1 MIDFSSVVGF
11 DWDAGNA
18 RKNERHDVSQAEA
31 EQIFSDSGLL
41 TMHDDKHSSREF
53 RYIAIGQTADE
64 RLLQVVFTLRGNET
78 LIRII
83 SARDTNRREKKAYEN
98 QD

>member
-1 MIDFSSVVGF
+1 MTDFSSVIGF

-31 EQIFSDSGLL
+31 EQIFSDSHLL
-41 TMHDDKHSSREF
+41 TMQDEKHSSLEL
-53 RYIAIGQTADE
+53 RYIAFGRTADE
-64 RLLQVVFTLRGNET
+64 RLLQVAFTLRGDET

-83 SARDTNRREKKAYEN
+83 SACNANRRVRKAYEN

>member
-1 MIDFSSVVGF
+1 MIDFSSVIGF
-11 DWDAGNA
+11 DWDTGNA

-31 EQIFSDSGLL
+31 EQIFSDNGLL
-41 TMHDDKHSSREF
+41 TMQDEKHASREL
-53 RYIAIGQTADE
+53 RYIAFGRTADE
-64 RLLQVVFTLRGNET
+64 RLLQVAFTLRGNET

-83 SARDTNRREKKAYEN
+83 SARDANRRERKAYEI

>member
-1 MIDFSSVVGF
+1 MIDFSSVIGF
-11 DWDAGNA
+11 DWDKDNA

-41 TMHDDKHSSREF
+41 TMQDERHSSREL
-53 RYIAIGQTADE
+53 RYIALGRTADE
-64 RLLQVVFTLRGNET
+64 RLLQVAFTLRGNET

-83 SARDTNRREKKAYEN
+83 SARNANRRERKAYEN

>member
-1 MIDFSSVVGF
+1 MIDFSSVIGF
-11 DWDAGNA
+11 DWDTGNA

-31 EQIFSDSGLL
+31 EQIFSASGLL
-41 TMHDDKHSSREF
+41 TMQDEKHSSREL
-53 RYIAIGQTADE
+53 RYIAFGRTADE
-64 RLLQVVFTLRGNET
+64 RLLQVAFTLRGNET

-83 SARDTNRREKKAYEN
+83 SARDANRRERKVYEI

>member
-1 MIDFSSVVGF
+1 MIDFSSVIGF
-11 DWDAGNA
+11 DWDTGNA

-41 TMHDDKHSSREF
+41 IMQDEKHSSREL
-53 RYIAIGQTADE
+53 RYIALGRTADE
-64 RLLQVVFTLRGNET
+64 RLLQVAFTLRESET

-83 SARDTNRREKKAYEN
+83 SARDANRRERKVYEI